1 MNMKTLLLAIF
12 ICLNGSFAM
21 AQSPLEKFPYPS
33 VPDSLRTPAKRA
45 VYVMQHY
52 WDRFD
57 FNDTTLIH
65 RPELTEQGFAN
76 FVDLL
81 PRVEPATAALGL
93 KAFVDHIYMVGDN
106 GEPNKAN
113 ERMREYFADLT
124 EKYLGDSDSPLHNDM
139 LYAQFLDVMSAN
151 KYASVA
157 ERTRN
162 VFMAKNLRKN
172 LPGSVAADFEYVGRD
187 GSKHRMHDFNAD
199 YTLLYFYDPDC
210 GHCHEVADKL
220 EGMEQLMDSC
230 RVRVLAIYPYDD
242 SEQWTTINAGF
253 STAWTDGRS
262 PEGKIAND
270 DMYYFKSM
278 PSIYLLDK
286 EKRVLLK
293 NPSIQLLQNTLT
305 NLSQK

>member
-1 MNMKTLLLAIF
+1 MKTKHAIVALLV
-12 ICLNGSFAM
+12 CLKASAAL
-21 AQSPLEKFPYPS
+21 AQSPLEKFPYPV
-33 VPDSLRTPAKRA
+33 VPDSLRTPATRA

-65 RPELTEQGFAN
+65 RPQLTEQGFAN

-81 PRVEPATAALGL
+81 PRVEPATAALGI
-93 KAFVDHIYMVGDN
+93 KAFVDHIYMVGKN
-106 GEPNKAN
+106 GEPGKAN
-113 ERMREYFADLT
+113 ERMHDYFAELT
-124 EKYLGDSDSPLHNDM
+124 DKYLGDSDSPLHNDL

-162 VFMAKNLRKN
+162 EFMARNLRKN
-172 LPGSVAADFEYVGRD
+172 LPGSVAADFEYVDRD
-187 GSKHRMHDFNAD
+187 GIMHRMHDFRAE

-210 GHCHEVADKL
+210 SHCHKVADELK
-220 EGMEQLMDSC
+220 GMEQIAEGSKI
-230 RVRVLAIYPYDD
+230 RVLAIYAYDD
-242 SEQWTTINAGF
+242 SERWKETKTGF
-253 STAWTDGRS
+253 PTSWTDGRN
-262 PEGKIAND
+262 PEGKISND
-270 DMYYFKSM
+270 DIYYFKSM

-293 NPSIQLLQNTLT
+293 NPSTELLHKTLST
-305 NLSQK
+305 L